1 MTQGYKIRSSL
12 LIITHLLS
20 QVQLLQQNIVQ
31 VIEEEEVGCDALA
44 WISLAKLGFLQ
55 LQRFYSFV
63 S

>member
-20 QVQLLQQNIVQ
+20 QVQLLQQNIVH
-31 VIEEEEVGCDALA
+31 VTEEEEVGCDALA

-55 LQRFYSFV
+55 L
-63 S
+63 